1 MLTHSSPYSSKT
13 RSNSVL
19 PSLSA
24 ASKAC
29 QQLVSSLHT
38 APRRGRIAFCPACM
52 KLFYRAESSCGS
64 ICTFMPAAASV
75 LVLFY

>member
-1 MLTHSSPYSSKT
+1 MRTHSSPYSSKT

-29 QQLVSSLHT
+29 QQLVSQASQQPPYST
-38 APRRGRIAFCPACM
+38 KTR
-52 KLFYRAESSCGS
+52 SD
-64 ICTFMPAAASV
+64 SV
-75 LVLFY
+75 LPSLYEAIS

>member
-1 MLTHSSPYSSKT
+1 MRTHSSPYSSKT

-29 QQLVSSLHT
+29 QQLVSQARQQPPYST
-38 APRRGRIAFCPACM
+38 KTR
-52 KLFYRAESSCGS
+52 SD
-64 ICTFMPAAASV
+64 SV
-75 LVLFY
+75 LPSLV